1 MLASVLAGCLP
12 FRSKTTG
19 PPPGPPIDS
28 RTALKPPPP
37 PPPRHLACIQNPR
50 VDLWEYRLRSNADF
64 RVSTHQSIE
73 RAQMYLPRLRR
84 IFAQAGVPPSLA
96 LLPVIESE
104 FQRSARGRR
113 DDLGLWQFRGETARR
128 FGLVVNDHHDQ
139 RLHPYHASRAAAR
152 YLHYLH
158 RHYHGDWP
166 LALAAYNAGEHRVDR
181 ALARLPNGTFWQ
193 LADRGYLPRTSKDY
207 VPRFL
212 AVVRVVEGKQV
223 CRPPQA
229 PTTLANAAAPVVDA
243 AAPVVDPRRG
253 VITQA
258 RR

>member
-1 MLASVLAGCLP
+1 MNRDDKAAAISELNEGIGHATNAFLISFKGITVPQVTELRKQVRESGSDYIVVKNTLALIAV
-12 FRSKTTG
+12 K
-19 PPPGPPIDS
+19 DS
-28 RTALKPPPP
+28 PLVALK
-37 PPPRHLACIQNPR
+37 
-50 VDLWEYRLRSNADF
+50 E
-64 RVSTHQSIE
+64 
-73 RAQMYLPRLRR
+73 
-84 IFAQAGVPPSLA
+84 
-96 LLPVIESE
+96 
-104 FQRSARGRR
+104 
-113 DDLGLWQFRGETARR
+113 QFRGETARR

-223 CRPPQA
+223 CRRSEV
-229 PTTLANAAAPVVDA
+229 PTTLVNLD
-243 AAPVVDPRRG
+243 APVVDPRRG
-253 VITQA
+253 AITQEA

>member
-12 FRSKTTG
+12 FRSKPSG
-19 PPPGPPIDS
+19 PSPGPPIDA

-37 PPPRHLACIQNPR
+37 PPPRYLACIQSPR
-50 VDLWEYRLRSNADF
+50 IDLWEYRLRRNADF
-64 RVSTHQSIE
+64 RV
-73 RAQMYLPRLRR
+73 PRMRR
-84 IFAQAGVPPSLA
+84 IFAEAGVPPSLA

-104 FQRSARGRR
+104 FQRCARGRR
-113 DDLGLWQFRGETARR
+113 DDLGLWQFRGDTARR

-223 CRPPQA
+223 CRRPPT
-229 PTTLANAAAPVVDA
+229 PTTLVNAAPVVE
-243 AAPVVDPRRG
+243 APVVDPRRG